1 MHMPDA
7 SKPWRRSTHEANAE
21 KHIEGVV
28 NRNENDYHFTMER
41 SNNTQFRHDAPRRD
55 PILIQD
61 LMQNARE
68 IEINHEG
75 QIYRLRITRNRKLI
89 LTK

>member
-1 MHMPDA
+1 
-7 SKPWRRSTHEANAE
+7 
-21 KHIEGVV
+21 
-28 NRNENDYHFTMER
+28 MER
-41 SNNTQFRHDAPRRD
+41 TNHNQFRHDVPRRD